1 MVVAVAVPV
10 IAPGPLEGRLPTCE
24 LRARV
29 RRVHGG
35 VACCQPA
42 AASGPRNAGQRPPT
56 HRSKRP
62 IPSRSFLMLKDEGY
76 IGIDHRLLL
85 ESTIGSFT
93 DQPSALYHL

>member
-42 AASGPRNAGQRPPT
+42 AASGRGTLAGGHLRT
-56 HRSKRP
+56 VASV
-62 IPSRSFLMLKDEGY
+62 PS
-76 IGIDHRLLL
+76 H
-85 ESTIGSFT
+85 
-93 DQPSALYHL
+93 PALS